1 MEKNPD
7 WVCVKLDVQNAH
19 NSISLEAEQSLGHIA
34 LHFATTNAMPTGLET
49 GGKLWGE
56 AGDGLTQG
64 CPLSGG
70 FFCVGWHR
78 DVRELETELATEGG
92 TSLFGNDDGYLLG
105 PPDIVFTAL
114 ENFSRRIQQ
123 NCSLSLQREKTEVFA
138 WGDLPANT
146 PADLKR
152 AGCMV
157 DGVFAPGMECYGVAI
172 GSPAFISNY
181 LNTIVEEN
189 TEVVS
194 KTCDLLEQDLQAKWT
209 MLTASV
215 AQKLSYSLSLQYPSD
230 IRAAAAR
237 LDTALWE
244 MMQKATGLHIPL
256 REEGR
261 WVECVLDVPVRV
273 LGSRSSLGWSGY
285 L

>member
-1 MEKNPD
+1 
-7 WVCVKLDVQNAH
+7 
-19 NSISLEAEQSLGHIA
+19 
-34 LHFATTNAMPTGLET
+34 
-49 GGKLWGE
+49 
-56 AGDGLTQG
+56 
-64 CPLSGG
+64 
-70 FFCVGWHR
+70 
-78 DVRELETELATEGG
+78 
-92 TSLFGNDDGYLLG
+92 
-105 PPDIVFTAL
+105 
-114 ENFSRRIQQ
+114 
-123 NCSLSLQREKTEVFA
+123 
-138 WGDLPANT
+138 
-146 PADLKR
+146 
-152 AGCMV
+152 MV

-181 LNTIVEEN
+181 LNTIVEEI